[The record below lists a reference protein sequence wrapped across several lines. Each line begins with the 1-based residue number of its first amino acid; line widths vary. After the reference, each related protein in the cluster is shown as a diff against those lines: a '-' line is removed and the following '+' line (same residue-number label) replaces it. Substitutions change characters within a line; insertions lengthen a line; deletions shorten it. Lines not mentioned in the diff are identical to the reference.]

1 MIEVND
7 EYESGEDD
15 NFGLSERKY
24 GPKKSQQK
32 TRFVR
37 ELASRAL
44 SLRAREISQSSDCFQ
59 EVHLLLDL
67 GPAAEEAR
75 ETARALAG
83 VLVHG

>member
-37 ELASRAL
+37 ET
-44 SLRAREISQSSDCFQ
+44 SLTP
-59 EVHLLLDL
+59 L
-67 GPAAEEAR
+67 
-75 ETARALAG
+75 
-83 VLVHG
+83 